1 MLAALLG
8 LPRGLAATRVGEA
21 RAYRDERTSRT
32 LERFREL
39 VDDRAFFDMSGNQ
52 PATINTA
59 NQLVAYR
66 LEDPELAARTRRILF
81 LPDYFAFRLSGV
93 WLCGITA
100 TPETNL
106 VEIHKTAL
114 GAEESVEWHHAD
126 DTLEAVRILR
136 EEGYT
141 IVAIEQC
148 HGSVM
153 LNKWTAWPEGS
164 RNRRFAFIMGNEVQG
179 VDQRVV
185 DAADMVIEIPQ
196 YGTKHSLNVSVT
208 AGVVMWEVL
217 RQALSQGLL

>member
-1 MLAALLG
+1 MSVEDFRTAEK
-8 LPRGLAATRVGEA
+8 LPLVMVLDNVRSLHNIGSVL
-21 RAYRDERTSRT
+21 RTA
-32 LERFREL
+32 
-39 VDDRAFFDMSGNQ
+39 D
-52 PATINTA
+52 
-59 NQLVAYR
+59 
-66 LEDPELAARTRRILF
+66 
-81 LPDYFAFRLSGV
+81 AFRLKGV

-100 TPETNL
+100 TPDTNL

-114 GAEESVEWHHAD
+114 GAEESVEWHYARE
-126 DTLEAVRILR
+126 TLEAVRTLK

-153 LNKWTAWPEGS
+153 LNDWTAWPDGES
-164 RNRRFAFIMGNEVQG
+164 PRPYAFIMGNEVKG

-196 YGTKHSLNVSVT
+196 FGTKHSLNVSVT

-217 RQALSQGLL
+217 RQALSRALL